1 MCIKY
6 KLNKINIDYGEGN
19 IMKRIISMLLIVTT
33 LFTTFAVNV
42 SAASNE
48 EFISEVALVYEDSIE
63 EAKAAIAGTDW
74 KLLEY
79 DLNPNADVMFDD
91 GVYLAYKTSTNVEDA
106 ITDLRVMDMY
116 GGYSVVNYEQ
126 QLEESRDAYMKGVSY
141 IRIAAAEFHELYKAG
156 DEMAKIAY
164 RQMNYYKDSDTQKL
178 MGDFML
184 NIPSDDALVTV
195 LMEGN
200 AYVVTNLIS
209 LLAVGISGGNN
220 GTLADRIAANY
231 ENKDAYVNSVNY
243 YNVAKMFINK
253 FVEFGAI
260 VKRYNALADQY
271 DLTDEEISEEEYA
284 FIAEYASVAEALA
297 GIPYGEGTLKDF
309 VAKDD
314 LTVEDICPIVAAFTE
329 GQLALSDIGVLSTV
343 IQYSSRKPIDKL
355 NELLAETER
364 ELKDESGNIKTID
377 VYLGVDRAIFDGDFA
392 FTSSAERQQALTGYK
407 WDLNSA
413 TDRASLG
420 MDKVADYMLLSGIL
434 VTAVPYLIGKISVKV
449 GAAAVFAV
457 AKSGSAATFGQ
468 QAAINIGYFFCGGK
482 TLGTAG
488 ASAVFLAV
496 GIGLILAA
504 VGVASISGVYGYYNP
519 DYSPIPNT
527 MIDVRE
533 TDIGDKYIKY
543 TAAKVYGDK
552 EGKNADLNAYQG
564 KEWNAL
570 YYTKD
575 ATAGN
580 CLTPK
585 FVYKDNDSTI
595 ARRHQGISMFGETEA
610 FNLNSHVYSKNAP
623 GVYVT
628 MRYSTAKK
636 AAADVPTVVGSM
648 FGGAFYALTA
658 LAGAGAGVG
667 GTLLLQKAKKKK
679 AEEDNE

>member
-1 MCIKY
+1 MRSIR
-6 KLNKINIDYGEGN
+6 
-19 IMKRIISMLLIVTT
+19 KRITALVLAIVT
-33 LFTTFAVNV
+33 LFLV
-42 SAASNE
+42 SVPVYAAREE
-48 EFISEVALVYEDSIE
+48 EFISEVALVYEDSVEDAKKAIE
-63 EAKAAIAGTDW
+63 GTDW

-79 DLNPNADVMFDD
+79 DLNANADVMFDD
-91 GVYLAYKTSTNVEDA
+91 GVYLIFKTSTNVEDA

-116 GGYSVVNYEQ
+116 GGYNTVNYEQ
-126 QLEESRDAYMKGVSY
+126 QLKESRDAYMKGVSY
-141 IRIAAAEFHELYKAG
+141 IRIAAAEFRELYKAG

-164 RQMNYYKDSDTQKL
+164 RQMNYYKDTDTNKL

-231 ENKDAYVNSVNY
+231 DNKDAYVNSVDY
-243 YNVAKMFINK
+243 YNVAKMFIDK
-253 FVEFGAI
+253 FTEFGAI

-271 DLTDEEISEEEYA
+271 DLTDEDISEEEYA
-284 FIAEYASVAEALA
+284 FIADYASVAEALA
-297 GIPYGEGTLKDF
+297 EIPYGEGTLKDF
-309 VAKDD
+309 VAKDG

-343 IQYSSRKPIDKL
+343 IQYSSPKPIDKL

-377 VYLGVDRAIFDGDFA
+377 VYLGVDRTIFDGDFA
-392 FTSSAERQQALTGYK
+392 FTSNAERQQALTGYK

-413 TDRASLG
+413 TDRASLE
-420 MDKVADYMLLSGIL
+420 MDKVATYLALSGIL
-434 VTAVPYLIGKISVKV
+434 VSFVPYLVGKVAVKV
-449 GAAAVFAV
+449 GASAVFAV
-457 AKSGSAATFGQ
+457 AKSGTAATFGQ
-468 QAAINIGYFFCGGK
+468 QAAIKIGYFFCGGK

-496 GIGLILAA
+496 GIGLVLAA
-504 VGVASISGVYGYYNP
+504 VGVAAFSKLYGYYNP
-519 DYSPIPNT
+519 DYTAIPNT

-552 EGKNADLNAYQG
+552 EGKNADFNAYQG
-564 KEWNAL
+564 NEWIAL

-580 CLTPK
+580 SLLANFSFSETSNT
-585 FVYKDNDSTI
+585 V
-595 ARRHQGISMFGETEA
+595 ARRYQGVSMFGEDKA
-610 FNLNSHVYSKNAP
+610 FNLNSHVFSNSAKGAYLT
-623 GVYVT
+623 V
-628 MRYSTAKK
+628 RYSTTKK
-636 AAADVPTVVGSM
+636 AAADVPAVVGSV
-648 FGGAFYALTA
+648 FGEGAIYALTA
-658 LAGAGAGVG
+658 IGGAAIGAGVAFG
-667 GTLLLQKAKKKK
+667 IISYKKKK
-679 AEEDNE
+679 NDTPAEEASAEA